1 MARTR
6 QYKKGKIS
14 RIVRNVQVS
23 IREKQNPDTVIFE
36 EWYFTI
42 SDNQLILNMPYIIVP
57 SKSEGRLARSVHF
70 ETL

>member
-23 IREKQNPDTVIFE
+23 IRKKQEPDIVIFE

-57 SKSEGRLARSVHF
+57 SKSEDPLARSIHF